1 MTDIVI
7 SEEQSSRF
15 VDIVEGDL
23 KAKVHYNDFGSG
35 DEVVI
40 MLHGSGPGATSWAN
54 FSQNVEP
61 LVKAGYRVILLD
73 CPGWGKSDPIVS
85 TESRSHLNAQA
96 LKGTMDALGIQ
107 KAHLIGNSMGG
118 HSVTAFTLDNP
129 ERVGKLI
136 LMGGGTGGLST
147 FTPMPTEGIKCLQAL
162 YRNPTLENLR
172 AMMDIFVYDPSSL
185 TDELLQQRLENI
197 LARQDHL
204 DNFVK
209 SIDTNP
215 RQFPDFGARLSS
227 ITAPTLIMW
236 GRDDRFVPMD
246 AALRLVAHIPN
257 AELHLFN
264 RCGHWVQW
272 EHKDRFNALVLD
284 FLAADK

>member
-1 MTDIVI
+1 MTTTVFT
-7 SEEQSSRF
+7 EEQSSRF
-15 VDIVEGDL
+15 VDIVEDGL
-23 KAKVHYNDFGSG
+23 KAKIHYNEFGSG
-35 DEVVI
+35 DETVI

-61 LVKAGYRVILLD
+61 LVNAGYRVILLD
-73 CPGWGKSDPIVS
+73 CPGWGKSDPIVVS
-85 TESRSHLNAQA
+85 DSRSHVNAKA
-96 LKGTMDALGIQ
+96 LKGTMDALGIK

-147 FTPMPTEGIKCLQAL
+147 FTPMPTEGIKRLQAL
-162 YRNPTLENLR
+162 YRLPTLENLR
-172 AMMDIFVYDPSSL
+172 AMMDIFVYDSSSL
-185 TDELLQQRLENI
+185 TDELLQQRLDNI
-197 LARQDHL
+197 LANQEHL

-209 SIDTNP
+209 SLDLNP
-215 RQFPDFGARLSS
+215 RQFPDFGGRLTT
-227 ITAPTLIMW
+227 IQAPTLIIW

-257 AELHLFN
+257 SEMHLFN

-272 EHKDRFNALVLD
+272 EHKNRFNALVLD
-284 FLAADK
+284 FLKGE

>member
-1 MTDIVI
+1 MTNTVI
-7 SEEQSSRF
+7 SEETSSHF
-15 VDIVEGDL
+15 VNIVEGDL

-35 DEVVI
+35 AEVVI

-54 FSQNVEP
+54 FSQNVAP
-61 LVKAGYRVILLD
+61 LVEAGYRVILLD
-73 CPGWGKSDPIVS
+73 CPGWGKSDPIVVS
-85 TESRSHLNAQA
+85 ESRSHTNAHA
-96 LKGTMDALGIQ
+96 LKGVMDALKIE

-118 HSVTAFTLDNP
+118 HSATAFTLDNP

-147 FTPMPTEGIKCLQAL
+147 FTPMPTEGIKRLQAL
-162 YRNPTLENLR
+162 YRQPTLENLR
-172 AMMDIFVYDPSSL
+172 LMMDIFVYDPSSL
-185 TDELLQQRLENI
+185 TDELLQQRLDNI
-197 LARQDHL
+197 LENQAHL

-209 SIDTNP
+209 SLELNP
-215 RQFPDFGARLSS
+215 RQFPDFGARLNT

-257 AELHLFN
+257 SEMHLFN

-284 FLAADK
+284 FLR

>member
-1 MTDIVI
+1 MSVV
-7 SEEQSSRF
+7 SEELSSRF
-15 VDIVEGDL
+15 VQINGERL
-23 KAKVHYNDFGSG
+23 KAHIHYNEFGSG

-61 LVKAGYRVILLD
+61 LVEAGYRVILLD
-73 CPGWGKSDPIVS
+73 SPGWGKSDPIVV
-85 TESRSHLNAQA
+85 TESRSHVNAEA
-96 LKGTMDALGIQ
+96 LKGVMDELGIK

-118 HSVTAFTLDNP
+118 HTATAFALDNP
-129 ERVGKLI
+129 ARIGKLI

-147 FTPMPTEGIKCLQAL
+147 FTPMPTEGIKRLQAL
-162 YRNPTLENLR
+162 YRQPTLENLR
-172 AMMDIFVYDPSSL
+172 AMMDIFVYDSSGL
-185 TDELLQQRLENI
+185 TDELLQQRLNNM

-209 SIDTNP
+209 SLAANP
-215 RQFPDFGARLSS
+215 RQFPDFGARLST
-227 ITAPTLIMW
+227 ITAPTLIIW
-236 GRDDRFVPMD
+236 GRDDRFVPVD

-257 AELHLFN
+257 SELHIFN

-272 EHKDRFNALVLD
+272 EYKDRFNALVLD
-284 FLAADK
+284 FLAV

>member
-1 MTDIVI
+1 MTTTVLT
-7 SEEQSSRF
+7 EEQSSRF
-15 VDIVEGDL
+15 VDIVEDDL
-23 KAKVHYNDFGSG
+23 KAKIHYNEFGSG
-35 DEVVI
+35 DETVI

-61 LVKAGYRVILLD
+61 LVDAGYRVILLD
-73 CPGWGKSDPIVS
+73 CPGWGKSDPIVVS
-85 TESRSHLNAQA
+85 DSRSHVNAKA
-96 LKGTMDALGIQ
+96 LKGTMDALGIE

-147 FTPMPTEGIKCLQAL
+147 FTPMPTEGIKRLQAL
-162 YRNPTLENLR
+162 YRQPTLENLR
-172 AMMDIFVYDPSSL
+172 AMMDIFVYDSSSL
-185 TDELLQQRLENI
+185 TDELLQQRLDNI
-197 LARQDHL
+197 LANQEHL

-209 SIDTNP
+209 SLDLNP
-215 RQFPDFGARLSS
+215 RQFPDFGGRLNT
-227 ITAPTLIMW
+227 IQAPTLIIW

-257 AELHLFN
+257 SEMHLFN

-272 EHKDRFNALVLD
+272 EHKNRFNALVLG
-284 FLAADK
+284 FLKGE

>member
-1 MTDIVI
+1 MTTTVFT
-7 SEEQSSRF
+7 EEQSSRF
-15 VDIVEGDL
+15 VDIVEDDL
-23 KAKVHYNDFGSG
+23 KAKIHYNEFGSG
-35 DEVVI
+35 DETVI

-61 LVKAGYRVILLD
+61 LVNAGYRVILLD
-73 CPGWGKSDPIVS
+73 CPGWGKSDPIVVS
-85 TESRSHLNAQA
+85 DSRSHVNAKA
-96 LKGTMDALGIQ
+96 LKGTMDALGIK

-147 FTPMPTEGIKCLQAL
+147 FTPMPTEGIKRLQAL
-162 YRNPTLENLR
+162 YRQPTLENLR
-172 AMMDIFVYDPSSL
+172 AMMDIFVYDSSSL
-185 TDELLQQRLENI
+185 TDELLQQRLDNI
-197 LARQDHL
+197 LANQEHL

-209 SIDTNP
+209 SLDLNP
-215 RQFPDFGARLSS
+215 RQFPDFGGRLTT
-227 ITAPTLIMW
+227 IQAPTLIIW

-257 AELHLFN
+257 SEMHLFN

-272 EHKDRFNALVLD
+272 EHKNRFNALVLD
-284 FLAADK
+284 FLKGE

>member
-1 MTDIVI
+1 MTTTVFT
-7 SEEQSSRF
+7 EEQSSRF
-15 VDIVEGDL
+15 VDIVEDDL
-23 KAKVHYNDFGSG
+23 KAKIHYNEFGSG
-35 DEVVI
+35 DETVI

-61 LVKAGYRVILLD
+61 LVNAGYRVILLD
-73 CPGWGKSDPIVS
+73 CPGWGKSDPIVVS
-85 TESRSHLNAQA
+85 DSRSHVNAKA
-96 LKGTMDALGIQ
+96 LKGTMDALGIK

-147 FTPMPTEGIKCLQAL
+147 FTPMPTEGIKRLQAL
-162 YRNPTLENLR
+162 YRLPTLENLR
-172 AMMDIFVYDPSSL
+172 AMMDIFVYDSSSL
-185 TDELLQQRLENI
+185 TDELLQQRLDNI
-197 LARQDHL
+197 LANQEHL

-209 SIDTNP
+209 SLDLNP
-215 RQFPDFGARLSS
+215 RQFPDFGGRLTT
-227 ITAPTLIMW
+227 IQAPTLIIW

-257 AELHLFN
+257 SEMHLFN

-272 EHKDRFNALVLD
+272 EHKNRFNALVLD
-284 FLAADK
+284 FLKGE

>member
-1 MTDIVI
+1 MNHIDET
-7 SEEQSSRF
+7 QSSRF
-15 VDIVEGDL
+15 LAITEQDL
-23 KAKVHYNDFGSG
+23 ALNIHYNDFGAG

-40 MLHGSGPGATSWAN
+40 MLHGSGPGASSWAN
-54 FSQNVEP
+54 FSQNVAP

-73 CPGWGKSDPIVS
+73 SPGWGKSDPIVVS
-85 TESRSHLNAQA
+85 DSRSHINAKA

-118 HSVTAFTLDNP
+118 HSATAFALDYP
-129 ERVGKLI
+129 DRIGKLI

-147 FTPMPTEGIKCLQAL
+147 FTPMPTEGIKRLQAL
-162 YRNPTLENLR
+162 YRNPTLANLR
-172 AMMDIFVYDPSSL
+172 AMMDIFVYDASSL
-185 TDELLQQRLENI
+185 TDELLQQRLDNM

-209 SIDTNP
+209 SIDLNP
-215 RQFPDFGARLSS
+215 RQFPDFGGRLTT
-227 ITAPTLIMW
+227 ILAPTLIMW

-246 AALRLVAHIPN
+246 VALRLVAHIPN
-257 AELHLFN
+257 SELHIFN

-284 FLAADK
+284 FLAAN

>member
-1 MTDIVI
+1 
-7 SEEQSSRF
+7 
-15 VDIVEGDL
+15 
-23 KAKVHYNDFGSG
+23 
-35 DEVVI
+35 
-40 MLHGSGPGATSWAN
+40 
-54 FSQNVEP
+54 
-61 LVKAGYRVILLD
+61 
-73 CPGWGKSDPIVS
+73 
-85 TESRSHLNAQA
+85 
-96 LKGTMDALGIQ
+96 
-107 KAHLIGNSMGG
+107 MGG

-147 FTPMPTEGIKCLQAL
+147 FTPMPTEGIKRLQAL
-162 YRNPTLENLR
+162 YRQPTLENLR

-185 TDELLQQRLENI
+185 TDELLQLRLKNI

-209 SIDTNP
+209 SLEINP
-215 RQFPDFGARLSS
+215 RQFPDFGARLST
-227 ITAPTLIMW
+227 ITAPTLVMW

-246 AALRLVAHIPN
+246 AALRLVSHIPN
-257 AELHLFN
+257 SELHLFN

-284 FLAADK
+284 FLAV

>member
-1 MTDIVI
+1 MSVI
-7 SEEQSSRF
+7 SEELSSRF
-15 VDIVEGDL
+15 VQINTGKL
-23 KAKVHYNDFGSG
+23 AAKIHYNEFGAG

-54 FSQNVEP
+54 FSQNVAP
-61 LVKAGYRVILLD
+61 LVEAGYHVILLD
-73 CPGWGKSDPIVS
+73 SPGWGKSDPIVVE
-85 TESRSHLNAQA
+85 ESRSHMNAEA
-96 LKGTMDALGIQ
+96 LKGLMDELGIK

-118 HSVTAFTLDNP
+118 HSATAFTLDNP

-147 FTPMPTEGIKCLQAL
+147 FTPMPTEGIKRLQAL
-162 YRNPTLENLR
+162 YRQPTLDNLR
-172 AMMDIFVYDPSSL
+172 AMMDIFVYDASSL
-185 TDELLQQRLENI
+185 TDELLQQRLNNI

-209 SIDTNP
+209 SLELNP
-215 RQFPDFGARLSS
+215 RQFPDFGARLST

-272 EHKDRFNALVLD
+272 EHKERFNALVLD
-284 FLAADK
+284 FLSV

>member
-1 MTDIVI
+1 MSVI
-7 SEEQSSRF
+7 SEELSSRF
-15 VDIVEGDL
+15 VQVNTGKL
-23 KAKVHYNDFGSG
+23 AAKIHYNEFGAG

-54 FSQNVEP
+54 FSQNVAP
-61 LVKAGYRVILLD
+61 LVEAGYRVILLD
-73 CPGWGKSDPIVS
+73 SPGWGKSDPIVVE
-85 TESRSHLNAQA
+85 ESRSHMNAEA
-96 LKGTMDALGIQ
+96 LKGVMDELGIK

-118 HSVTAFTLDNP
+118 HSATAFTLDNP

-147 FTPMPTEGIKCLQAL
+147 FTPMPTEGIKRLQAL
-162 YRNPTLENLR
+162 YRQPTLDNLR
-172 AMMDIFVYDPSSL
+172 AMMDIFVYDASSL
-185 TDELLQQRLENI
+185 TDELLQQRLNNI

-209 SIDTNP
+209 SLELNP
-215 RQFPDFGARLSS
+215 RQFPDFGARLST

-272 EHKDRFNALVLD
+272 EHKERFNALVLD
-284 FLAADK
+284 FLSV

>member
-1 MTDIVI
+1 MTVI
-7 SEEQSSRF
+7 SEETSSRF
-15 VDIVEGDL
+15 VDIDEGGLVL
-23 KAKVHYNDFGSG
+23 KIHYNDFGQG
-35 DEVVI
+35 EETVI

-54 FSQNVEP
+54 FSQNIEP
-61 LVKAGYRVILLD
+61 LVNAGYRVILFD
-73 CPGWGKSDPIVS
+73 SPGWGKSDPIVVS
-85 TESRSHLNAQA
+85 ESRSHVNAAA
-96 LKGTMDALGIQ
+96 LKGLVDALGLQ
-107 KAHLIGNSMGG
+107 KVHLIGNSMGG
-118 HSVTAFTLDNP
+118 HSATAFTLDNP

-147 FTPMPTEGIKCLQAL
+147 FTPMPTEGIKRLQGL

-172 AMMDIFVYDPSSL
+172 AMMDIFVYDASSL
-185 TDELLQQRLENI
+185 TDELLQQRLNNI

-209 SIDTNP
+209 SSELNP
-215 RQFPDFGARLSS
+215 RQFPDFGARLST
-227 ITAPTLIMW
+227 IQAPTLIMW

-246 AALRLVAHIPN
+246 AALRLVAHIPQS
-257 AELHLFN
+257 ELHLFN

-284 FLAADK
+284 FLAAK

>member
-1 MTDIVI
+1 MSINAENN
-7 SEEQSSRF
+7 SYF
-15 VDIVEGDL
+15 VNIKEGEL
-23 KAKVHYNDFGSG
+23 ALTLHYNDFGEG
-35 DEVVI
+35 EETVI

-61 LVKAGYRVILLD
+61 LVQAGYRVILLD
-73 CPGWGKSDPIVS
+73 SPGWGKSDPIVV
-85 TESRSHLNAQA
+85 TESRSHVNAAA
-96 LKGTMDALGIQ
+96 LKGLMDALGIE

-118 HSVTAFTLDNP
+118 HSATAFTLDNP

-147 FTPMPTEGIKCLQAL
+147 FTPMPTEGIKRLQAL
-162 YRNPTLENLR
+162 YRHPTLENLR
-172 AMMDIFVYDPSSL
+172 AMMDIFVYDASSL
-185 TDELLQQRLENI
+185 TDELLQQRLDNI

-209 SIDTNP
+209 SLDLNP
-215 RQFPDFGARLSS
+215 RQFPDFGARLSTIS
-227 ITAPTLIMW
+227 APTLIMW

-272 EHKDRFNALVLD
+272 EHKERFNALVLD
-284 FLAADK
+284 FLAIKS

>member
-1 MTDIVI
+1 MIVL
-7 SEEQSSRF
+7 SEESSSRF
-15 VDIVEGDL
+15 VDIKIEELEL
-23 KAKVHYNDFGSG
+23 KIHYNDFGAG
-35 DEVVI
+35 EETVI

-73 CPGWGKSDPIVS
+73 SPGWGKSDPIVVS
-85 TESRSHLNAQA
+85 ESRSHLNAAA
-96 LKGTMDALGIQ
+96 LKGVMDVLKIQ

-118 HSVTAFTLDNP
+118 HSATAFTLDHP
-129 ERVGKLI
+129 DRVGKLI
-136 LMGGGTGGLST
+136 LMGGGTGGLSS
-147 FTPMPTEGIKCLQAL
+147 FTPMPTEGIKRLQGL

-172 AMMDIFVYDPSSL
+172 AMMDIFVYDSSSL
-185 TDELLQQRLENI
+185 TDELLEQRLTNI

-209 SIDTNP
+209 SLELNP
-215 RQFPDFGARLSS
+215 RQFPDFGGRLTT
-227 ITAPTLIMW
+227 INTPTLIMW

-257 AELHLFN
+257 SELHLFN

-272 EHKDRFNALVLD
+272 EHKERFNALVLD
-284 FLAADK
+284 FLAIK

>member
-1 MTDIVI
+1 MSMINEA
-7 SEEQSSRF
+7 SSSRF
-15 VDIVEGDL
+15 VEIAEDGL
-23 KAKVHYNDFGSG
+23 KAKIHYNEFGAG

-54 FSQNVEP
+54 FSQNVAP
-61 LVKAGYRVILLD
+61 LVDAGYRVILLD
-73 CPGWGKSDPIVS
+73 SPGWGKSDPIVV
-85 TESRSHLNAQA
+85 TDSRSHMNAKA
-96 LKGTMDALGIQ
+96 LKGTMDVLNIQ

-118 HSVTAFTLDNP
+118 HSATAFTLDNP
-129 ERVGKLI
+129 ERVAKLI

-147 FTPMPTEGIKCLQAL
+147 FTPMPTEGIKRLQAL
-162 YRNPTLENLR
+162 YRQPTLENLR
-172 AMMDIFVYDPSSL
+172 AMMDIFVYDASSL
-185 TDELLQQRLENI
+185 TDELLQQRLDNI

-209 SIDTNP
+209 SLDANP
-215 RQFPDFGARLSS
+215 RQFPDFGARLGT

-246 AALRLVAHIPN
+246 TALRLVAQIPD
-257 AELHLFN
+257 AELHIFN

-272 EHKDRFNALVLD
+272 EHQDRFNDLVLN
-284 FLAADK
+284 FLAAK

>member
-1 MTDIVI
+1 MTTTVFT
-7 SEEQSSRF
+7 EEQSSRF
-15 VDIVEGDL
+15 VDIVEDGL
-23 KAKVHYNDFGSG
+23 KAKIHYNEFGSG
-35 DEVVI
+35 DETVI

-61 LVKAGYRVILLD
+61 LVNAGYRVILLD
-73 CPGWGKSDPIVS
+73 CPGWGKSDPIVVS
-85 TESRSHLNAQA
+85 DSRSHVNAKA
-96 LKGTMDALGIQ
+96 LKGTMDALGIK

-147 FTPMPTEGIKCLQAL
+147 FTPMPTEGIKRLQAL
-162 YRNPTLENLR
+162 YRQPTLENLR
-172 AMMDIFVYDPSSL
+172 AMMDIFVYDSSSL
-185 TDELLQQRLENI
+185 TDELLQQRLDNI
-197 LARQDHL
+197 LANQEHL

-209 SIDTNP
+209 SLDLNP
-215 RQFPDFGARLSS
+215 RQFPDFGGRLTT
-227 ITAPTLIMW
+227 IQAPTLIIW

-257 AELHLFN
+257 SEMHLFN

-272 EHKDRFNALVLD
+272 EHKNRFNALVLD
-284 FLAADK
+284 FLKGE